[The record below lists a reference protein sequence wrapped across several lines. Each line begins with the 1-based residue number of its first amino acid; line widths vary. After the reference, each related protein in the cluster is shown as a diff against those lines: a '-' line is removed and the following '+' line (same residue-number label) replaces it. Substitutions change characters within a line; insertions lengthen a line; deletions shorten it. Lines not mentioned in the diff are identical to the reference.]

1 MQHAGG
7 RITPTSLPDWAAR
20 IGVSAVVVRILA
32 VLHRGALPVA
42 LAGIRTAAGLANAT
56 ASASAAHQVLRWTEL
71 ARALA
76 RAIAH
81 DAKILLG
88 LAYPVRVAP
97 EISSWHAVRG
107 IVGAGSAG
115 AGCAAAAAGA
125 AAGAGPAAEQ
135 AQAVYKRMAMLIVAA
150 GRALAAAVDVGLAR
164 AREPV
169 KAVCWNAAVDLAA
182 FAVGAALLMGL
193 GALHAVSFAIANAC
207 C

>member
-20 IGVSAVVVRILA
+20 IGVRAVVVRILA
-32 VLHRGALPVA
+32 LLHRCALPVT
-42 LAGIRTAAGLANAT
+42 LAGIRTAARFANAN
-56 ASASAAHQVLRWTEL
+56 ASAGAAHQILRWTEPAL
-71 ARALA
+71 ALA
-76 RAIAH
+76 RAITH

-88 LAYPVRVAP
+88 LAYPVGVAP
-97 EISSWHAVRG
+97 EISRWHAVRG
-107 IVGAGSAG
+107 IVGTGSAG
-115 AGCAAAAAGA
+115 AGCAAAA

-135 AQAVYKRMAMLIVAA
+135 AQAGYERMAMLVVAA

-169 KAVCWNAAVDLAA
+169 KAVRWNAAVELAA

-193 GALHAVSFAIANAC
+193 GTLHAVAFTIADAC